1 MSKEHTLP
9 FFSFLDSET
18 VSLKATESGRPF
30 QIHRSLLASKSKTI
44 ASAFDRGFEES
55 KKKVYTFQDTSEG
68 TLARFI
74 EWAYTGDY
82 PTILKATHA
91 NEPTIL
97 KAEPSPNGTKTDGE
111 TEKTKSDSPDNLDIN
126 LISLSAPETDLTHE
140 NHPLLAHI
148 RLYVFCSIYIIPD
161 LRDLAFTRVTTAF
174 KDLNQPTTLDTQ
186 LAVIA
191 ALRISF
197 HNLLANDRLLDWL
210 AHYAA
215 YCLGQLRVQRDFHD
229 LLQEAPVLGS
239 RMVLSLSAP
248 GTPPWQVAPPKYNFP
263 AYVPDSTYSEEV

>member
-1 MSKEHTLP
+1 MSKEHALP
-9 FFSFLDSET
+9 YFSFLDSEI

-30 QIHRSLLASKSKTI
+30 QIHRSLLASKSRAI

-82 PTILKATHA
+82 PAIIKATHA

-97 KAEPSPNGTKTDGE
+97 KAEAIVNGAKEDG
-111 TEKTKSDSPDNLDIN
+111 KSDNTKSDSTDNLDIN
-126 LISLSAPETDLTHE
+126 AISLSAPDTDLTHE

-148 RLYVFCSIYIIPD
+148 RLYVFCSIYIIPE
-161 LRDLAFTRVTTAF
+161 LRSLSFTRATAAF
-174 KDLNQPTTLDTQ
+174 KSLDQPTTLETQ
-186 LAVIA
+186 LGVIA
-191 ALRISF
+191 ALRVSF
-197 HNLLANDRLLDWL
+197 RSLLADDRLLDWL

-229 LLQEAPVLGS
+229 LLQESPVLGS
-239 RMVLSLSAP
+239 RMVLSLHAP
-248 GTPPWQVAPPKYNFP
+248 RTPPWEVCPPTYNFP
-263 AYVPDSTYSEEV
+263 AYVPDSTYAEEL